1 MKKTVESRLGLS
13 EAVVF
18 CVEGGL
24 VELMLL
30 LLMMM
35 RRENRYPE
43 GRVSLPFIGGFP
55 PSACPA
61 LLLKC
66 RAVRDSLSDR
76 NSSPLLTHAPLQL
89 LQVTRRGNRIEA
101 VQCAARRSH

>member
-35 RRENRYPE
+35 RGSRYPE
-43 GRVSLPFIGGFP
+43 GRISLPFIGGFP

-66 RAVRDSLSDR
+66 RAVRDSLADR
-76 NSSPLLTHAPLQL
+76 NSSIIHALRTTPTGDASGEQERSCP
-89 LQVTRRGNRIEA
+89 VRS
-101 VQCAARRSH
+101 AA